1 MQCPKCIAAMEEVT
15 FDAVTVDRC
24 TVCAGIWFD
33 AGELKLLQN
42 AKGAE
47 KLDTGNASEGVKQN
61 KITQIQCPRCNVPM
75 KETVDTDQHHIHLET
90 CPQCKGAWL
99 DAGEFKDLKSYTIA
113 DYVRGLFK
121 HKTKR

>member
-1 MQCPKCIAAMEEVT
+1 MQCPKCTGAMEQVA
-15 FDAVTVDRC
+15 FDTVTVDRC
-24 TVCAGIWFD
+24 TQCAGIWFD
-33 AGELKLLQN
+33 AGELKVLQS

-47 KLDTGNASEGVKQN
+47 KLDTGTVAEGRKQN
-61 KITQIQCPRCNVPM
+61 QITRINCPRCNVEM

-99 DAGEFKDLKSYTIA
+99 DAGEFADLKSYTIA

-121 HKTKR
+121 HKAKK